1 MNIRIRCLSSMLAA
15 LLAPGAAV
23 AAQRTFV
30 AANGADNP
38 SCSIVSPCRTL
49 GAAVAVTS
57 SNGEV
62 IILNSGGYG
71 KVTITQALSIVA
83 PSGIYAGISVFAGDD
98 GVTVAAGPTDK
109 VVLRGLTI
117 NGQNG
122 NTGIVVTS
130 GRETHIE
137 DCAIANL
144 GAEGI
149 RIDGGA
155 RVHIARSVVRSNG
168 GPGLLIAGGTPDVYV
183 SDSRF
188 AENGD
193 GIVNA
198 AGNLVGSRVTL
209 ENNMGDGIISA
220 PGPGVAV
227 STTLS
232 DSTTA
237 GNGGAGF
244 AGEALDA
251 GTSVSASATRVTSA
265 RNKVS
270 GFEVES
276 AQGVATLVI
285 TDSAS
290 LENVS
295 YGAFISG
302 SVTAIVSGSTLA
314 RNGNSDL
321 SNIGAVMRTSG
332 TNNLTGRGAADVTG
346 TLTLNSPK

>member
-1 MNIRIRCLSSMLAA
+1 
-15 LLAPGAAV
+15 
-23 AAQRTFV
+23 
-30 AANGADNP
+30 
-38 SCSIVSPCRTL
+38 
-49 GAAVAVTS
+49 
-57 SNGEV
+57 
-62 IILNSGGYG
+62 
-71 KVTITQALSIVA
+71 
-83 PSGIYAGISVFAGDD
+83 
-98 GVTVAAGPTDK
+98 
-109 VVLRGLTI
+109 LTI

-130 GRETHIE
+130 GQETHIE
-137 DCAIANL
+137 DCTIANL

-193 GIVNA
+193 GIVNE

-209 ENNMGDGIISA
+209 ENNVGDGIISA
-220 PGPGVAV
+220 PGAGVAV
-227 STTLS
+227 STMLS
-232 DSTTA
+232 ASMTA

-244 AGEALDA
+244 AGEALAA
-251 GTSVSASATRVTSA
+251 GTSVSASATRVTST

-276 AQGVATLVI
+276 GQGVATLVI

-290 LENVS
+290 LDNVS
-295 YGAFISG
+295 FGAFISG
-302 SVTAIVSGSTLA
+302 STTAIVSGSTLA

-321 SNIGAVMRTSG
+321 SNVGALMRTSQ
-332 TNNLTGRGAADVTG
+332 NNTLTGRGAADVTG
-346 TLTLNSPK
+346 TLTFNPPK